1 MFVIR
6 NISIVHSVET
16 FPFTSSLLL
25 VAALS
30 SSIVHHVRLCVSL
43 QVLHFVPVPS
53 GPRTMEKKVARGKN
67 QTLRVLVNKGDGGM
81 ICKLTQVRNAERP
94 SRRKRSKQ
102 KEKRPKVVDV
112 RSFVQSVR
120 RGVPSILSS
129 RVVSTLWCEIVFVA
143 AVFRQLLPQSASTCE
158 RRRQRPNRDR

>member
-1 MFVIR
+1 MSTVR
-6 NISIVHSVET
+6 CVET
-16 FPFTSSLLL
+16 CPSTSSLLL

-30 SSIVHHVRLCVSL
+30 SSIVHRPSCVCVRVSL
-43 QVLHFVPVPS
+43 QILHFVPVRS
-53 GPRTMEKKVARGKN
+53 DPRTMEKKEARGKN